1 MREEVRI
8 KQVVRQT
15 YGELARRSGSESAGC
30 CEPDSCCEP
39 AQPELYCGGEADGVP
54 DGARAASAGCGNP
67 HAIGTLRP
75 GETVVDF
82 GSGGGIDCFIAAR
95 AVGSRGRVIG
105 IDMTPDMIDL
115 ARRGAR
121 EAGLEN
127 VEFHLA
133 EMEATPLDDGSVDA
147 IITNCVIN
155 LAPDKDRVFAEAHRI
170 LNAGG
175 RLMISDL
182 VRSPDA
188 APERGEAMEDWV
200 ACLGGTEPRDVYL
213 DRIRRAGFGRVEVV
227 SSEPWRSQRWR
238 GAIESVNIIATKI
251 P

>member
-1 MREEVRI
+1 VREEVRI
-8 KQVVRQT
+8 KEVVRQA
-15 YGELARRSGSESAGC
+15 YGELARRSGSESGAC
-30 CEPDSCCEP
+30 CEPDPCCEP
-39 AQPELYCGGEADGVP
+39 VRPELYCGGEAEGVP

-95 AVGSRGRVIG
+95 AVGPQGRVIG
-105 IDMTPDMIDL
+105 IDMTPDMVEL

-127 VEFHLA
+127 VEFHLS
-133 EMEATPLDDGSVDA
+133 EMEGTPLDGGSVDA

-155 LAPDKDRVFAEAHRI
+155 LAPDKNLVFAEAYRI
-170 LNAGG
+170 LRSGG

-188 APERGEAMEDWV
+188 GPDRGDDMEDWV

-213 DRIRRAGFGRVEVV
+213 DRIRDAGFGQVELV
-227 SSEPWRSQRWR
+227 SSEPWRSRRWR
-238 GAIESVNIIATKI
+238 GAIESVNIIATKT